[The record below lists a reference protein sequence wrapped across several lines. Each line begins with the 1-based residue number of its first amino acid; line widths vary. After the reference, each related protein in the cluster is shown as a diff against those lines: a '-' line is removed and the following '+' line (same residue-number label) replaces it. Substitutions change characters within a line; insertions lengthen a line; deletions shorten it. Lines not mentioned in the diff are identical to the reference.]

1 MQYLRQMQKKH
12 EDFSLS
18 VRYILKNLFAALL
31 FSAFL
36 FTGHSKAQTKPDIRG
51 KLIDSATGKKV
62 GSATVQLIS
71 SDKDSL
77 ILAGLSNENGEFS
90 LDLRPGKFYLLIESI
105 GYRDYKSA
113 LINTGS
119 SLQSFDLGEIRLSPT
134 VKMMEEVVVQAQ
146 KSNMELS
153 LDKRIFNVGQELA
166 NSGGTASDVLMNI
179 PSVSVDGEGNV
190 SLRGSSSVR
199 ILIDGKP
206 SGLVS
211 FNGGAGLQQLQASM
225 IERVEIITNP
235 SARYEA
241 EGMSG
246 IINIILKKSRK
257 RGFNGS
263 FDVITGYPLNL
274 GLAANVNY
282 RHNKINFFINY
293 GIAYRIQPFNGKL
306 YQEVYNGDTTSYL
319 RQANDGKLKGFN
331 NTIRGGLDFFFSE
344 KSILTGSYLFRR
356 SDANRILDIRYE
368 DYDYDPS
375 KMSSYTLRNQNE
387 TEDEPNSEM
396 AVTWKRNF
404 KKKGHDFTLDLRYL
418 DYWEKSDQ
426 VFTQQTYNPDG
437 SKIPESDILQR
448 SVNDEFEKQ
457 YLVQADYVFPVTEN
471 SKLEAGLRASFRD
484 MVNDYVVTQQDDN
497 GDFYPL
503 PGLDN
508 YFIYNEDI
516 QALYAI
522 YGNKYKKIS
531 YQAGLR
537 AEWTNV
543 KTTLLY
549 TNEINPRKYANLFP
563 SAHISFDL
571 GNDNA
576 LQISYSRRVR
586 RPVYNELSP
595 FFTFSDSRN
604 FMSGNP
610 NLNPEYTNAFEVGHI
625 KTFENATLSTSLYF
639 RDSKDKIMY
648 IRTVNDSG
656 FSVTKPEN
664 LNGENAFGAEFVS
677 TYNPWKWWKMDFNF
691 NFFRAITDGKNIN
704 EGFESDTWSW
714 FTRLNS
720 RFNFNKKTEGQVRLN
735 YEAPQKTPQGSR
747 KAMFYMDLAGSM
759 DILKNNATLTLNI
772 IDVFN
777 SRRTRSITEGSNFYT
792 SSNFLGRVRQINLT
806 LNYRLNQA
814 KSVRKS
820 EE

>member
-1 MQYLRQMQKKH
+1 MMVFGRADAQLKKLKKVLIFLCIVLTSFSGYGQDH
-12 EDFSLS
+12 TKFLIRGRLLDSLS
-18 VRYILKNLFAALL
+18 EKAIPYASIQL
-31 FSAFL
+31 FSAETNQPVMGIVSGAGGL
-36 FTGHSKAQTKPDIRG
+36 FS
-51 KLIDSATGKKV
+51 LEATG
-62 GSATVQLIS
+62 GSY
-71 SDKDSL
+71 
-77 ILAGLSNENGEFS
+77 
-90 LDLRPGKFYLLIESI
+90 YLLIEFM
-105 GYRDYKSA
+105 GYRTYRSRLIKTGPDSA
-113 LINTGS
+113 WT
-119 SLQSFDLGEIRLSPT
+119 DLGIIKMTSS
-134 VKMMEEVVVQAQ
+134 VKSMDEVVVQAE
-146 KSNMELS
+146 KSSMELT
-153 LDKRIFNVGQELA
+153 LDKRVFNVGKDLA
-166 NSGGTASDVLMNI
+166 NAGGTASDILMNI

-211 FNGGAGLQQLQASM
+211 LNGGAGLQQLQASM
-225 IERVEIITNP
+225 IERVELITNP

-274 GLAANVNY
+274 GLAANLNY

-306 YQEVYNGDTTSYL
+306 YQEVYDGDTTHIL
-319 RQANDGKLKGFN
+319 KQANDGKLKGFN
-331 NTIRGGLDFFFSE
+331 NTIRGGIDFFFSE

-368 DYDYDPS
+368 DYISTDP
-375 KMSSYTLRNQNE
+375 KMKSYTLRNQNE
-387 TEDEPNSEM
+387 TEDEPNSEI

-418 DYWEKSDQ
+418 DYWEKSNQ

-437 SKIPESDILQR
+437 SKIPETDILQN
-448 SVNDEFEKQ
+448 SLNDEFEKQ
-457 YLVQADYVFPVTEN
+457 YLVQADYIYPISEKG
-471 SKLEAGLRASFRD
+471 KLEAGLRASFRD
-484 MVNDYVVTQQDDN
+484 MVNDYVVNQQDDN
-497 GDFYPL
+497 GNWYPL

-516 QALYAI
+516 QAIYGI
-522 YGNKYKKIS
+522 YGNKHNKIS
-531 YQAGLR
+531 YQLGLR

-549 TNEINPRKYANLFP
+549 TNEVNPRKYANLFP
-563 SAHISFDL
+563 SGHISFDL
-571 GNDNA
+571 GNENA
-576 LQISYSRRVR
+576 LQVSYSRRVR

-610 NLNPEYTNAFEVGHI
+610 NLNPEYTNSYEVGHI
-625 KTFENATLSTSLYF
+625 KNFENASISSSLYF
-639 RDSKDKIMY
+639 RDTKDKIMY

-656 FSVTKPEN
+656 YSVTKPFN
-664 LNGENAFGAEFVS
+664 LNGEESFGAEFVGS
-677 TYNPWKWWKMDFNF
+677 YNPKKWWKMDFNF
-691 NFFRAITDGKNIN
+691 NFFRGITDGSNLN
-704 EGFESDTWSW
+704 EGYKSDTWSW
-714 FTRLNS
+714 FTRLTS
-720 RFNFNKKTEGQVRLN
+720 RFNVNKNSEAQFRAN
-735 YEAPQKTPQGSR
+735 FEAPQKTPQGSR
-747 KAMFYMDLAGSM
+747 KAMFYMDLAGSL
-759 DILKNNATLTLNI
+759 DIMKNKATLTLNI
-772 IDVFN
+772 LDLFN
-777 SRRTRSITEGSNFYT
+777 SRRSRSITQGENFYT
-792 SSNFLGRVRQINLT
+792 SSNSQGRRRQINLT

-814 KSVRKS
+814 KSVRKQ